1 MRLVL
6 KYPSTAVPHHSV
18 HIYVSNADNI
28 MSLCHLRR
36 TCYQPEVRRT
46 GSVNLDREPHS
57 ICGPKGL
64 NSQCHHVA
72 PVLDVARTFQN
83 YFCLLRIWVLL
94 NHTTPARFSPKFS
107 VLIAL

>member
-1 MRLVL
+1 
-6 KYPSTAVPHHSV
+6 
-18 HIYVSNADNI
+18 
-28 MSLCHLRR
+28 MSFKENMLSAG
-36 TCYQPEVRRT
+36 TEVRRT

-64 NSQCHHVA
+64 SSQCHHVA

-94 NHTTPARFSPKFS
+94 NHTTPARFSPKCAAGKNNFEMYGPHP
-107 VLIAL
+107 ALAQHGGIDY